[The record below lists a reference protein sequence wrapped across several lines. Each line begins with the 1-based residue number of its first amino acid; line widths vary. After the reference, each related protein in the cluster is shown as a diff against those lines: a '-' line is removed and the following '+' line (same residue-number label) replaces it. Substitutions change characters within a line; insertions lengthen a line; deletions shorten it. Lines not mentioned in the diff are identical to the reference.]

1 MSREKISRDGFERR
15 AGVACR
21 PQKADYPGQ
30 GNKKMR
36 YVIGV
41 CLVTGFLI
49 WDAASNEGRFL
60 DSTVREL
67 HRLTSMLRD

>member
-1 MSREKISRDGFERR
+1 
-15 AGVACR
+15 
-21 PQKADYPGQ
+21 
-30 GNKKMR
+30 MR

-49 WDAASNEGRFL
+49 WDAASNEGRYL

-67 HRLTSMLRD
+67 HRLTSMLKG